1 MDKDLE
7 KWKRHVK
14 TVPANWVQVF
24 DRAEGQQQP
33 ISKMYYITG
42 VPTYFL
48 IDAAGKI
55 AYNSDTLDP
64 ELLETE
70 KYIQQ
75 VIR

>member
-1 MDKDLE
+1 
-7 KWKRHVK
+7 
-14 TVPANWVQVF
+14 
-24 DRAEGQQQP
+24 
-33 ISKMYYITG
+33 MYYITA

-55 AYNSDTLDP
+55 AYNSDKLDP

-75 VIR
+75 FIR

>member
-1 MDKDLE
+1 MNYGTIIVNADTG
-7 KWKRHVK
+7 R
-14 TVPANWVQVF
+14 PN
-24 DRAEGQQQP
+24 RAIRQQEFHC
-33 ISKMYYITG
+33 

-55 AYNSDTLDP
+55 AYNSDKLDP

-75 VIR
+75 FIRQASDFAIL